1 MRNENIMQ
9 NNFHFLLGILLVLAA
24 GCTQS
29 SGQKDSTPDVSQTR
43 PEYAL
48 VIHGGAGGIRKENM
62 SPERE
67 LAYTRAL
74 NEALD
79 IGEAIL
85 QEGGTALDAVE
96 QTIVHLEDSPLFNA
110 GRGAVF
116 TADSTNELDASIMDG
131 RDRTAGAVGSVTTVK
146 NPIRAA
152 RAVMEQSPHVLL
164 TSAGAEAFAQ
174 NQGLELVAPAYFRTE
189 RSWKALER
197 AKARELGNGGRNP
210 VPSAEKFGTVGC
222 AALDRNGHLAA
233 GTSTGGMT
241 NKKWNRLGDSPII
254 GAGTYA
260 DDGTCAVSCT
270 GHGEFFIRY
279 AVAYDMSALMVY
291 KGLSVQAAGDFIV
304 HEKLKK
310 AGGDGGLIALDAQ
323 GNIAM
328 PFNTAG
334 MYRGYARPGERVVAM
349 YEE

>member
-9 NNFHFLLGILLVLAA
+9 NNSYFLLAILLVLVG
-24 GCTQS
+24 GCMQS
-29 SGQKDSTPDVSQTR
+29 PEQEGGTSGSSRSR

-62 SPERE
+62 SPEQE

-96 QTIVHLEDSPLFNA
+96 QTIIHLEDSPLFNA

-131 RDRTAGAVGSVTTVK
+131 RDRSAGAIGGVATVK

-164 TSAGAEAFAQ
+164 TGAGAEAFARSQ
-174 NQGLELVAPAYFRTE
+174 NLAMVDPEYFRTE

-197 AKARELGNGGRNP
+197 AKARELGNGRLEP
-210 VPSAEKFGTVGC
+210 VPAGEKFGTVGC

-260 DDGTCAVSCT
+260 DDATCAVSCT
-270 GHGEFFIRY
+270 GHGEYFIRF
-279 AVAYDMSALMVY
+279 AVAHDLSALMAY
-291 KGLSVQAAGDFIV
+291 KGLSVEEAGKHIIHD
-304 HEKLKK
+304 KLKQ
-310 AGGDGGLIALDAQ
+310 AGGAGGLIALDAT
-323 GNIAM
+323 GNVAM
-328 PFNTAG
+328 PFNTPG
-334 MYRGYARPGERVVAM
+334 MYRGYARPGERNVALFG
-349 YEE
+349 E